1 MAFNSLSFIL
11 SCDDDDDDDDD
22 DDNSM
27 HGILL

>member
-22 DDNSM
+22 DNSM